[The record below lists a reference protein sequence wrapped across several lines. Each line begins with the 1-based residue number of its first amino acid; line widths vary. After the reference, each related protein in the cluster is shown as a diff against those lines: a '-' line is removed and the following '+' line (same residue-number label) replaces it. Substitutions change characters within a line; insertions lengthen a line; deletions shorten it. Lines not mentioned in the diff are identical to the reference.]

1 MTSLKSIEGKAL
13 TNTPLTKEEAL
24 SVLQMSDEELMDLV
38 AASKRVREKFFGRK
52 IKLNHLVN
60 VKSGLCPEDCHY
72 CSQSKDSKA
81 PIDKYPLMDPNEIIS
96 QVEHGMAVGAK
107 RACLVAS
114 GRGPSTREVNEFC
127 DAVKT
132 LKDRHPDMEVCA
144 CLGLLMEGQAQKLKD
159 AGVDAYN
166 HNINTSKTHYEKI
179 CGTHDYDDRV
189 DTIQK
194 AHGAGLSSCSGI
206 LAGMGE
212 ADEDLVEAAMD
223 LRSHGAE
230 SVPVNFLIAVQGTRL
245 AGLNTLNPQR
255 CLKILAMFRFVNP
268 AAELRI
274 AGGREVH
281 LRHLQP
287 LGLMIANSIF
297 IGDYLTTKGQSARQD
312 LEMIRDLGYSV
323 LGQSDDFLESIL
335 GQPASGSELK
345 DGAAVPTAAAT
356 A

>member
-1 MTSLKSIEGKAL
+1 MTTWNQLEEKAL
-13 TNTPLTKEEAL
+13 QNKPLTKDEAL
-24 SVLQMSDEELMDLV
+24 SVLNASDDQLMDLV
-38 AASKRVREKFFGRK
+38 SSAKRVREKFFEK
-52 IKLNHLVN
+52 KVKLNHLVN

-81 PIDKYPLMDPNEIIS
+81 PIDKYPLMDPKEIIA

-132 LKDRHPDMEVCA
+132 LKDSHPDMEVCA
-144 CLGLLMEGQAQKLKD
+144 CLGLLMEGQAQKLKE

-166 HNINTSKTHYEKI
+166 HNINTSKSHYEKI

-189 DTIQK
+189 ETIKK

-212 ADEDLVEAAMD
+212 SNEDLVEAAMS
-223 LRSHGAE
+223 LREQNAD

-255 CLKILAMFRFVNP
+255 CLKILAMFRLVNP

-287 LGLMIANSIF
+287 IGLMIANSIF
-297 IGDYLTTKGQSARQD
+297 IGDYLTTKGQTARQD

-323 LGQSDDFLESIL
+323 LGQPENFLESIL
-335 GQPASGSELK
+335 GKPDAGSELK
-345 DGAAVPTAAAT
+345 DEAHAVPVTA
-356 A
+356 